1 VQLEH
6 LVARHRALTG
16 GTVSEPMQGSDAEEA
31 LDALAA
37 RLDQLVSQLDP
48 RERALLDVVLYRAMT
63 PVQRARARGETSL
76 LSSEE
81 RELLRELDLE
91 SDLG

>member
-6 LVARHRALTG
+6 LVARHGALIGATMG
-16 GTVSEPMQGSDAEEA
+16 DPIEGSDVEEV
-31 LDALAA
+31 LDAFAA
-37 RLDQLVSQLDP
+37 RLDRLASQLDP

-63 PVQRARARGETSL
+63 PVQRARARGERGL
-76 LSSEE
+76 LTSEE
-81 RELLRELDLE
+81 RQLLRELDLE